1 MQCKNERA
9 WRDRPTL
16 DSDHGPML
24 APDGQDAPVV
34 PAQGDDAA
42 ADASGVVNRRGNAH
56 TAATGSD
63 LLFTFKS
70 LRQRTSFMKAK
81 AAAMHA
87 SAGAI
92 AVDNEDDEDESSA
105 RDAAARLDV
114 PLVDAPLQ
122 VLREGWL
129 LKQSKKL
136 KMWQKRFFVLDSAAL
151 YWAKTPHD
159 VPDGFFPIRKCQFLP
174 LEDSGYTHVRTRAR
188 TRGHTHTHTRTHT
201 RAHTHIHAH
210 THTRILPIR
219 KCQFL
224 ALEDSGCGA
233 YVYVYPYACMHAC
246 MHACAYVFIYVCV
259 YVCGHVFM
267 HVCKTLNPKPCM
279 NTMWNTGFR
288 VFGTTAPLD
297 WW

>member
-9 WRDRPTL
+9 WRNRPTL

-159 VPDGFFPIRKCQFLP
+159 VPDGFFPIRKCQFL
-174 LEDSGYTHVRTRAR
+174 
-188 TRGHTHTHTRTHT
+188 
-201 RAHTHIHAH
+201 
-210 THTRILPIR
+210 
-219 KCQFL
+219 

-259 YVCGHVFM
+259 YVCMCAGMYACMYV
-267 HVCKTLNPKPCM
+267 KP
-279 NTMWNTGFR
+279 
-288 VFGTTAPLD
+288 
-297 WW
+297 

>member
-9 WRDRPTL
+9 GRNRPTL

-151 YWAKTPHD
+151 NWAKTPHD

-188 TRGHTHTHTRTHT
+188 THARTHTHTHTHT
-201 RAHTHIHAH
+201 YMHIHIHVFSPSASASSSPWKTAGAEH
-210 THTRILPIR
+210 TCMCIR
-219 KCQFL
+219 MH
-224 ALEDSGCGA
+224 
-233 YVYVYPYACMHAC
+233 ACMHAC
-246 MHACAYVFIYVCV
+246 MHVRMYLYTYVCMC
-259 YVCGHVFM
+259 VCVRACM
-267 HVCKTLNPKPCM
+267 HACM
-279 NTMWNTGFR
+279 
-288 VFGTTAPLD
+288 
-297 WW
+297 

>member
-1 MQCKNERA
+1 M
-9 WRDRPTL
+9 

-24 APDGQDAPVV
+24 APDGQDDPHV

-56 TAATGSD
+56 AAASGSD

-136 KMWQKRFFVLDSAAL
+136 KMWQKRFFVLDSAAM

-159 VPDGFFPIRKCQFLP
+159 VPDGFFPIRKCQFLA
-174 LEDSGYTHVRTRAR
+174 LEDSGYMHIHIHMHMHMHIHIHTCMRTC
-188 TRGHTHTHTRTHT
+188 
-201 RAHTHIHAH
+201 IHAH
-210 THTRILPIR
+210 THPHVFSPSESSSSSAWKTAGADIR
-219 KCQFL
+219 VCV
-224 ALEDSGCGA
+224 S
-233 YVYVYPYACMHAC
+233 ACMHAC
-246 MHACAYVFIYVCV
+246 MYVCI
-259 YVCGHVFM
+259 
-267 HVCKTLNPKPCM
+267 
-279 NTMWNTGFR
+279 
-288 VFGTTAPLD
+288 
-297 WW
+297 

>member
-136 KMWQKRFFVLDSAAL
+136 QMWQKRFFVLDSAAL

-188 TRGHTHTHTRTHT
+188 AHARTHTHTHTHTRART
-201 RAHTHIHAH
+201 H
-210 THTRILPIR
+210 THTCTYTYTYSPHPQVPVPRPGRQRVRSIR
-219 KCQFL
+219 VCV
-224 ALEDSGCGA
+224 S
-233 YVYVYPYACMHAC
+233 VCMHAC

-259 YVCGHVFM
+259 YVCMCAGMYACMYV
-267 HVCKTLNPKPCM
+267 KP
-279 NTMWNTGFR
+279 
-288 VFGTTAPLD
+288 
-297 WW
+297 